1 MLQRSNNNHAAA
13 QLLQENTVHASPG
26 HPPSGRSYRRAGLAA
41 AAFLASA
48 AVVVHMRAR
57 KAEQDNP
64 PQGRFIEVG
73 GIRLHYVERGQG
85 QPLVLL
91 HGNGSMIQDFDTSGL
106 LAAAAQRYRVI
117 VFDRPGYGYSDR
129 PRSTVWT
136 PAAQADLLHA
146 ALAKI
151 GVSRAVVLG
160 HSWGASV
167 AVALGLR
174 HPQSVDALVLASGYY
189 YPTFRADVAVMSGPA
204 IPLLG
209 DLLRHTIAP
218 LIGNLMVPGL
228 LRKIFAPAPIPA
240 RFAQFPIA
248 LSLRPSQLRASA
260 AESALMIPDA
270 FQLQSHYSEL
280 KMPVVIVAGRDDKLV
295 TTERQSERLHSDIP
309 QSTFHSIPAVGHMV
323 HHSDPYSVL
332 AAIDEAAQA
341 CRSPQL
347 EPDKHRPSPKDLAA

>member
-1 MLQRSNNNHAAA
+1 
-13 QLLQENTVHASPG
+13 
-26 HPPSGRSYRRAGLAA
+26 
-41 AAFLASA
+41 
-48 AVVVHMRAR
+48 
-57 KAEQDNP
+57 
-64 PQGRFIEVG
+64 
-73 GIRLHYVERGQG
+73 
-85 QPLVLL
+85 
-91 HGNGSMIQDFDTSGL
+91 MIQDFETSGL
-106 LAAAAQRYRVI
+106 LAAAAEHYRVI
-117 VFDRPGYGYSDR
+117 VFDRPGYGYSER

-151 GVSRAVVLG
+151 GVSRAIVLG

-174 HPQSVDALVLASGYY
+174 HPLAVEALVLASGYY
-189 YPTFRADVAVMSGPA
+189 YPTFRADVALMSGPA

-218 LIGNLMVPGL
+218 LIGNLMVPGV

-240 RFAQFPIA
+240 RFARFPIA

-260 AESALMIPDA
+260 AESGLMIPDA
-270 FQLQSHYSEL
+270 FALQSHYSEL

-295 TTERQSERLHSDIP
+295 TTERQSARLHSDIP

-323 HHSDPYSVL
+323 HHSDPCSVL

-341 CRSPQL
+341 SGSPQL
-347 EPDKHRPSPKDLAA
+347 ASDKHLRRSEDLAA

>member
-1 MLQRSNNNHAAA
+1 
-13 QLLQENTVHASPG
+13 
-26 HPPSGRSYRRAGLAA
+26 
-41 AAFLASA
+41 
-48 AVVVHMRAR
+48 
-57 KAEQDNP
+57 
-64 PQGRFIEVG
+64 
-73 GIRLHYVERGQG
+73 
-85 QPLVLL
+85 
-91 HGNGSMIQDFDTSGL
+91 MIQDFETSGL
-106 LAAAAQRYRVI
+106 LAAAAEHYRVI
-117 VFDRPGYGYSDR
+117 VFDRPGYGYSER

-151 GVSRAVVLG
+151 GVSRAIVLG

-174 HPQSVDALVLASGYY
+174 HPPAVEALVLASGYY
-189 YPTFRADVAVMSGPA
+189 YPTFRADVALMSGPA

-218 LIGNLMVPGL
+218 LIGNLMVPGV

-240 RFAQFPIA
+240 RFARFPIA
-248 LSLRPSQLRASA
+248 LSLRPSQVRASA

-270 FQLQSHYSEL
+270 FALQSHYSEL

-295 TTERQSERLHSDIP
+295 TTERQSARLHADIP

-323 HHSDPYSVL
+323 HHSDPCSVL

-341 CRSPQL
+341 SGSPQL
-347 EPDKHRPSPKDLAA
+347 ASDKHLRRSEDLAA

>member
-1 MLQRSNNNHAAA
+1 M
-13 QLLQENTVHASPG
+13 HASNETRPN
-26 HPPSGRSYRRAGLAA
+26 GRQQLYRRAGLAVA
-41 AAFLASA
+41 TLLAGT
-48 AVVVHMRAR
+48 AVVVQMRTR
-57 KAEQDNP
+57 KAERENP

-73 GIRLHYVERGQG
+73 GVHLHYVERGQG

-91 HGNGSMIQDFDTSGL
+91 HGNGSMIQDFETSGL
-106 LAAAAQRYRVI
+106 LAAAAERYRVI
-117 VFDRPGYGYSDR
+117 VFDRPGYGYSGR

-151 GVSRAVVLG
+151 GISRAIVLG

-174 HPQSVDALVLASGYY
+174 HPQAVEALVLASGYY

-204 IPLLG
+204 IPLIG
-209 DLLRHTIAP
+209 DLLRCTIAP
-218 LIGNLMVPGL
+218 LIGNLMVPGVF
-228 LRKIFAPAPIPA
+228 RKLFAPAPIPA
-240 RFAQFPIA
+240 RFAQFPVA
-248 LSLRPSQLRASA
+248 MSLRPSQLRASA

-270 FQLQSHYSEL
+270 FALQAHYREM

-295 TTERQSERLHSDIP
+295 TTERQSARLHADIP
-309 QSTFHSIPAVGHMV
+309 HSTFHCIPAVGHMV
-323 HHSDPYSVL
+323 HHSDPYSVM

-341 CRSPQL
+341 AGSW
-347 EPDKHRPSPKDLAA
+347 EVESSKHFSRAENLAA